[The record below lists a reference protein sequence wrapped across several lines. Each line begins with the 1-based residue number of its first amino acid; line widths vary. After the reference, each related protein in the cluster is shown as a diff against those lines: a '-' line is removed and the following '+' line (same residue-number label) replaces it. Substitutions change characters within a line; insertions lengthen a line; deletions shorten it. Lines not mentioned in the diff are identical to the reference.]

1 MRNRILSGISA
12 AAVAIMAASCNHR
25 TNFDYETVSYCDSLE
40 YAGHEAYCEIN
51 IGFPSGGSGQFTES
65 VRYWIAER
73 AAYSLVNIEDEGLA
87 DSFIALEKDSEIVGK
102 IGRTMLDSAE
112 SDFKDFE
119 KAGFE
124 HPINYEYSL
133 SILPVHFT
141 DKYVTYSS
149 TSYTYLGGAH
159 GGTISINSVFR
170 LSDGKLFGWDMFR
183 DDAGQELAG
192 IVKEGIMEKYFGVE
206 TEDEFAGCL
215 LVNPAEFPLPDADP
229 FFMADGVHFIYQQ
242 YEIAPYAAGMPECTI
257 PYDVLSDL
265 LTPEAKDLL

>member
-1 MRNRILSGISA
+1 MSLERSS
-12 AAVAIMAASCNHR
+12 
-25 TNFDYETVSYCDSLE
+25 TNFRVYEFEAKLTDESLAGFAENALPPIETLKEDPLEGWVSPRHL
-40 YAGHEAYCEIN
+40 
-51 IGFPSGGSGQFTES
+51 
-65 VRYWIAER
+65 
-73 AAYSLVNIEDEGLA
+73 L
-87 DSFIALEKDSEIVGK
+87 DSEIVGE

-124 HPINYEYSL
+124 HPVNYEYSL

-170 LSDGKLFGWDMFR
+170 FSDGKLFGWDMFR
-183 DDAGQELAG
+183 DDAGEELAS